1 MSRTFRLPFAPLALR
16 AAFFVA
22 CLPAAAAAPPALAGH
37 YKNFRVAIY
46 CVVDATQRFADEKVL
61 QAEFD
66 RVMARVKFDKVYL
79 EVYRDRRFADEATL
93 DRIKKFFTD
102 RGVIVEGGLTLSAGG
117 GGGQFGTFDY
127 EKPADR
133 QECKKA
139 VQLAARHFDTVIL
152 DDFFFYTSKS
162 DADIAAKG
170 ARSWT
175 EYRLQTMRK
184 VSTELVLKPARAINP
199 KIKMIIKYPNWYE
212 HFQGLGYDLQKQAH
226 WFDGIYTGTETR
238 DPTATDQLLQQYQ
251 SYEIVRY
258 FDNIRPGRK
267 GLERGGWVDTFSVR
281 YADRYAEQLWDTLF
295 AKAPE
300 ITLFSWHGMAALE
313 TLEPGERDAWKQK
326 PTSFNWPGRR
336 RWLRSYRPPAGESAA
351 PNWGRVAGWS
361 LEQIDRSLDRLGN
374 PIGVK
379 SYKPYQSSGE
389 DYLPDYLGNIG
400 IPIELVPEFPADA
413 DIVLL
418 TESAKRDPDIVA
430 KMKKQLASGKNVMVT
445 SGLLRALQ
453 DKGVGGI
460 KEIAEAEETG
470 RVVSIRDFASG
481 FGAGRGQ
488 SLDEPKPTNPA
499 VLFPEIRFFTNDMW
513 AVVRGVAGA
522 KGLPIVLMNHYSKGI
537 FYVLTVPENIADLY
551 NLPPGVTSAIKGYL
565 QQDFPVRLDSPP
577 QVALYAYDNGA
588 FVVESF
594 RPDDAEVIVSVVG
607 DHVKLKNAS
616 TGEAL
621 KELVPPPDP
630 SEKRRF
636 HDGLAG
642 PTRTRFKVAVPPHSY
657 LLFATEKATN

>member
-1 MSRTFRLPFAPLALR
+1 MGRILRLPLASFFLVCFL
-16 AAFFVA
+16 AATPVS
-22 CLPAAAAAPPALAGH
+22 PALAGR

-66 RVMARVKFDKVYL
+66 RVTARVKFDKVYL

-93 DRIKKFFTD
+93 DKIKKFFTD
-102 RGVIVEGGLTLSAGG
+102 RGIIVQGGLTLSAGG
-117 GGGQFGTFDY
+117 GGGQFGTFDF
-127 EKPADR
+127 EKRADR
-133 QECKKA
+133 DECKKA

-170 ARSWT
+170 HRSWT
-175 EYRLQTMRK
+175 QYRLETMRK
-184 VSTELVLKPARAINP
+184 VSTDLVLKPARAINP

-238 DPTATDQLLQQYQ
+238 DPNATDQLLQQYQ

-258 FDNIRPGRK
+258 FDHIRPDG
-267 GLERGGWVDTFSVR
+267 GNGGGNLGGWVDTFTVR

-313 TLEPGERDAWKQK
+313 TLDPGEREAWKQK
-326 PTSFNWPGRR
+326 ATSFSWDEMV
-336 RWLRSYRPPAGESAA
+336 RSYQPPAGEHAA

-361 LEQIDRSLDRLGN
+361 LEQIDKSLDKLGN

-379 SYKPYQSSGE
+379 SYKPTQSSGE
-389 DYLPDYLGNIG
+389 DFLPDYLGNIG
-400 IPIELVPEFPADA
+400 VPIELVSEFPTGADM
-413 DIVLL
+413 VLL
-418 TESAKRDPDIVA
+418 TESAKADPDIVA

-453 DKGVGGI
+453 DKGI
-460 KEIAEAEETG
+460 QDIAEAEPTG
-470 RVVSIRDFASG
+470 RVVSIRDFMSG

-488 SLDEPKPTNPA
+488 SLNDRKQDGPA

-522 KGLPIVLMNHYSKGI
+522 KGFPIVLMNHYSKGI
-537 FYVLTVPENIADLY
+537 FYILAVPENIADLY
-551 NLPPGVTSAIKGYL
+551 NLPPAVTSAIKGYL
-565 QQDFPVRLDSPP
+565 QQDFPVRIDSSA
-577 QVALYAYDNGA
+577 QVALFAYDNGA

-594 RPDDAEVIVSVVG
+594 RPEDSEVTLSVAG
-607 DHVKLKNAS
+607 EHVKLKNALS
-616 TGEAL
+616 GEAL
-621 KELVPPPDP
+621 KELLPAPDP
-630 SEKRRF
+630 SDKRRS
-636 HDGLAG
+636 HDQPAG
-642 PTRTRFKVAVPPHSY
+642 PTRTQFKIAVPPHSY
-657 LLFATEKATN
+657 VVFATEK

>member
-1 MSRTFRLPFAPLALR
+1 MSRTFRASFPSP
-16 AAFFVA
+16 AAFLAA
-22 CLPAAAAAPPALAGH
+22 CLLAVASVSPASAGQ
-37 YKNFRVAIY
+37 YKNFRVAVY

-61 QAEFD
+61 KAEFD

-93 DRIKKFFTD
+93 DKIKKFFTD
-102 RGVIVEGGLTLSAGG
+102 RGIVVEGGLTLSAGG

-127 EKPADR
+127 EKRADR
-133 QECKKA
+133 DECKKA
-139 VQLAARHFDTVIL
+139 VQIAARHFDTVIL
-152 DDFFFYTSKS
+152 DDFFFYASKS

-175 EYRLQTMRK
+175 DYRLQTMRK
-184 VSTELVLKPARAINP
+184 VSTDLVLKPARAINP

-212 HFQGLGYDLQKQAH
+212 HFQGLGYDLEKQAH

-258 FDNIRPGRK
+258 FDNIRPG
-267 GLERGGWVDTFSVR
+267 GNGGGNLGGNLGGWVDTFSVR

-300 ITLFSWHGMAALE
+300 ITLFSWHGMAALDAV
-313 TLEPGERDAWKQK
+313 EPGERDAWKQR
-326 PTSFNWPGRR
+326 PTSFNWDDMVK
-336 RWLRSYRPPAGESAA
+336 SYRPPAGESAA

-361 LEQIDRSLDRLGN
+361 LEQIDRSLDKLGN

-389 DYLPDYLGNIG
+389 DYLHDYLGNIG
-400 IPIELVPEFPADA
+400 IPIELVPEFPTDA

-418 TESAKRDPDIVA
+418 TESAKRDPNLLT
-430 KMKKQLASGKNVMVT
+430 KMKKQLASGRNVMVT

-453 DKGVGGI
+453 ERGI

-488 SLDEPKPTNPA
+488 SLNDPKQNGPA

-522 KGLPIVLMNHYSKGI
+522 KGFPILLMNHYSKGI

-551 NLPPGVTSAIKGYL
+551 NLPAGVTSAIKGYL
-565 QQDFPVRLDSPP
+565 QQDFPVRIDSPP
-577 QVALYAYDNGA
+577 QVALFTYDNGA

-594 RPDDAEVIVSVVG
+594 RPDDSEVTISVVG
-607 DHVKLKNAS
+607 DHARLKNAL

-621 KELVPPPDP
+621 KELVPALDP

-636 HDGLAG
+636 RDGLAG

-657 LLFATEKATN
+657 LMFATDQVRN